1 MTSTDQLTYE
11 RVRTELSALVL
22 DGQYRVGDKLPSE
35 KDLADRFGLGRG
47 SIREALKR
55 LQDDGLVHRR
65 PGQGTFF
72 SQPPPMYLLGASLLV
87 PDLRHGP
94 QPRVVHAEL
103 LDEAADAAW
112 FAALRPPASATAGRP
127 VLHLCRVHQ
136 HPHPIAV
143 EDLWLDHLSVPTLY
157 SRLRGARS
165 DVGAVDFELA
175 LIAHGAGLSSSRLE
189 AVPPDTSIEGLR
201 LARGDP
207 GHPDRPLFRV
217 RRVARGH
224 DSCLAVRFLIR
235 GPLVSNTGD
244 PPPLLARAEEDG

>member
-157 SRLRGARS
+157 SRVRGARS
-165 DVGAVDFELA
+165 DVGAST
-175 LIAHGAGLSSSRLE
+175 SSWRSS
-189 AVPPDTSIEGLR
+189 PT
-201 LARGDP
+201 
-207 GHPDRPLFRV
+207 
-217 RRVARGH
+217 
-224 DSCLAVRFLIR
+224 
-235 GPLVSNTGD
+235 
-244 PPPLLARAEEDG
+244 ARACRARDSRRSLPTRRSKACAWHAAIQGIRTARSSGYAAWRGGTTAASPCGS